1 MQNEYRIT
9 IVARHKPGDTDINY
23 ASPSASAYYR
33 SVPDIEPIH
42 GDLKRLS
49 YNTFNEITSKEDSC
63 GVKMIEIVEYFESPP
78 EEHRDCHRDIEG
90 FRVLKPSELPPDV
103 ESGISY
109 RTWSINPPVYLAWLE
124 SQLLDQGVQIVRCNL
139 KSLLD
144 ACSHLNGIEADVLI
158 NCSGTGFSD
167 PKAYF
172 VRGI

>member
-33 SVPDIEPIH
+33 SVPDIESIH
-42 GDLKRLS
+42 VDLKRLT
-49 YNTFNEITSKEDSC
+49 YKRFNEITLNEDSC
-63 GVKMIEIVEYFESPP
+63 GVKLIEIVEYFESPP
-78 EEHRDCHRDIEG
+78 EQHRGCHSDIES
-90 FRVLKPSELPPDV
+90 FRVLKHSELPSGV
-103 ESGISY
+103 EFGISY

-124 SQLLDQGVQIVRCNL
+124 SQLLDRGVQFVRCNL
-139 KSLLD
+139 KSPLD
-144 ACSHLNGIEADVLI
+144 ACSRIEADVLI

-172 VRGI
+172 VRGN